1 MFADK
6 ILDKYRYLLKTNC
19 EICKNDNSYNLCD
32 SCFNKLLHAQKYIN
46 CGIPLKYIDLPINVF
61 NNIVSDNKTISQT
74 IINKRNLVYN
84 NVANYI
90 NTLQNNIN
98 SGKGILFYGSFGTG
112 KSTLSMNIAKYA
124 CDMNFKCKVRE
135 FSEIVKISQT
145 GTEIDSENN
154 CDILNE
160 IVNCDLYCIEN
171 IEWVYNKLNSDY
183 VKMLF
188 DNVISLAS
196 KYSVALIITTN
207 MKPIEINKK
216 FNEHIYSVLHE
227 ICYVYE
233 VPGIDIRLNNK
244 KSKI

>member
-1 MFADK
+1 MFKEK
-6 ILDKYRYLLKTNC
+6 ILEKYKFLLKNSC
-19 EICKNDNSYNLCD
+19 NICKDSVNLCQN
-32 SCFNKLLHAQKYIN
+32 CFDKLVSVQKYIN

-61 NNIVSDNKTISQT
+61 NNIDSDNKTISNT
-74 IINKRNLVYN
+74 IFKKRNDVYN

-90 NTLQNNIN
+90 NNLQSNIN
-98 SGKGILFYGSFGTG
+98 NGKGILFYGGFGTG
-112 KSTLSMNIAKYA
+112 KSTLSMNVVKVA

-145 GTEIDSENN
+145 GTEIDNEDN

-160 IVNCDLYCIEN
+160 IVNCDLYAIEN
-171 IEWVYNKLNSDY
+171 IDYVYVKKESDY

-188 DNVISLAS
+188 DNIMSLAN
-196 KYSVALIITTN
+196 KYSVSLIITTN

-216 FNEHIYSVLHE
+216 FNEHVYSVLHE
-227 ICYVYE
+227 ICYIYE

-244 KSKI
+244 KLKI

>member
-1 MFADK
+1 MFKDK
-6 ILDKYRYLLKTNC
+6 ILEKYKFLLKQNC
-19 EICKNDNSYNLCD
+19 TTCKDSDNLCD
-32 SCFNKLLHAQKYIN
+32 TCFNKLLNAQKYIN
-46 CGIPLKYIDLPINVF
+46 SGIPLKYIDLPIEVF
-61 NNIVSDNKTISQT
+61 NNIKTDNKTISDT
-74 IINKRNLVYN
+74 ILKKRNDVYN

-90 NTLQNNIN
+90 NNLQSNIN

-124 CDMNFKCKVRE
+124 CNMNFKCKVRE

-145 GTEIDSENN
+145 GTEIDSENTY
-154 CDILNE
+154 DILNE

>member
-1 MFADK
+1 MFKDK
-6 ILDKYRYLLKTNC
+6 ILEKYKFLLKQNC
-19 EICKNDNSYNLCD
+19 IVCKDNNNLCD
-32 SCFNKLLHAQKYIN
+32 ICFNKLLNVQKYIN
-46 CGIPLKYIDLPINVF
+46 SGIPLKYIDLPIEVF
-61 NNIVSDNKTISQT
+61 NNIKTDNKTISNT
-74 IINKRNLVYN
+74 IFKKRNDVYN

-90 NTLQNNIN
+90 NNLQSNIN
-98 SGKGILFYGSFGTG
+98 NGKGILFYGGFGTG
-112 KSTLSMNIAKYA
+112 KSTLSMNVVKVA

-145 GTEIDSENN
+145 GTEIDSEDN

-160 IVNCDLYCIEN
+160 IVNCDLYAIEN
-171 IEWVYNKLNSDY
+171 IDYVYVKKESDY

-188 DNVISLAS
+188 DNIMSLAN
-196 KYSVALIITTN
+196 KYSVSLIITTN

-216 FNEHIYSVLHE
+216 FNEHVYSVLHE
-227 ICYVYE
+227 ICCIYE